1 MTGRSCRPGWAAG
14 AVLLLAMLPACSSHH
29 RSTAG
34 SAGRPGPSSAGAS
47 SSAGAPATSGKPT
60 SGKPSSGKPSSGKPS
75 GSAGQPS
82 GSASS
87 GGSEG
92 STTGQVEKCPITG
105 ANAVG
110 AAFAAAVA
118 HEQVSTSGI
127 GSPLCT
133 FDLSHSKTGVF
144 GAVSATAI
152 SNYPAAAFAQ
162 SRKNSSGAQ
171 PVAGLGTSAFY
182 VPSNHTLKVLSGS
195 TALTLQ
201 YRGYLAGAGQ
211 PTDGQIR
218 SALIVIAR
226 GYLAQH

>member
-29 RSTAG
+29 HTTAG
-34 SAGRPGPSSAGAS
+34 SAGGSGS
-47 SSAGAPATSGKPT
+47 SSAGSGSSSGATAA
-60 SGKPSSGKPSSGKPS
+60 SGKPSGSKPAGAKPS

-92 STTGQVEKCPITG
+92 STTGQVEKCPVTG
-105 ANAVG
+105 SNTVG

-162 SRKNSSGAQ
+162 SRKSSSGAQ

-182 VPSNHTLKVLSGS
+182 VPADHTLKVLSGS

-218 SALIVIAR
+218 SALIAIAR
-226 GYLAQH
+226 GYLSQH

>member
-29 RSTAG
+29 RTAAG
-34 SAGRPGPSSAGAS
+34 SAGSSGS
-47 SSAGAPATSGKPT
+47 SSSSSSSGATAASGKPT
-60 SGKPSSGKPSSGKPS
+60 TSKPAGAKPS

-82 GSASS
+82 GGASS

-105 ANAVG
+105 SNTVG

-133 FDLSHSKTGVF
+133 FDLNHSKTGVF

-162 SRKNSSGAQ
+162 SRKSSSGAQ

-182 VPSNHTLKVLSGS
+182 VPANHTLKVLSGS

-201 YRGYLAGAGQ
+201 YRGYRAGAGQ
-211 PTDGQIR
+211 PTAGQIR
-218 SALIVIAR
+218 SALIAIAR
-226 GYLAQH
+226 GYLSQH

>member
-29 RSTAG
+29 RTAAG
-34 SAGRPGPSSAGAS
+34 SAGSSGS
-47 SSAGAPATSGKPT
+47 SSAGS
-60 SGKPSSGKPSSGKPS
+60 SSSGAAASGKPS
-75 GSAGQPS
+75 GSSKPSSARPSGSTGQPS
-82 GSASS
+82 GSASSGGASS

-92 STTGQVEKCPITG
+92 STTGQVEKCPVTG
-105 ANAVG
+105 TNAVG

-118 HEQVSTSGI
+118 HEQVGTSGI

-162 SRKNSSGAQ
+162 SRSSSSGAQ
-171 PVAGLGTSAFY
+171 PVAGLGTSAYY
-182 VPSNHTLKVLSGS
+182 VPANHTLKVLSGS

-211 PTDGQIR
+211 PTAGQIR

-226 GYLAQH
+226 GYLSQH

>member
-14 AVLLLAMLPACSSHH
+14 AVLLLAVLPACSSHH
-29 RSTAG
+29 RITAG
-34 SAGRPGPSSAGAS
+34 SAGSSGS
-47 SSAGAPATSGKPT
+47 SSAGSSSSSGATASA
-60 SGKPSSGKPSSGKPS
+60 KPSSAKPS

-87 GGSEG
+87 GGGSEG
-92 STTGQVEKCPITG
+92 STTGQVEKCPVTG
-105 ANAVG
+105 TNAVG

-162 SRKNSSGAQ
+162 SRKSSSGAQ
-171 PVAGLGTSAFY
+171 PVAGLGTSAYY
-182 VPSNHTLKVLSGS
+182 VPANHTLKVLSGS

-211 PTDGQIR
+211 PTAGQIR

-226 GYLAQH
+226 GYLSQH

>member
-1 MTGRSCRPGWAAG
+1 MTGRSRRSGWAAG

-34 SAGRPGPSSAGAS
+34 SAGASGSSSAS
-47 SSAGAPATSGKPT
+47 SSSSSGATASGKPTT
-60 SGKPSSGKPSSGKPS
+60 SGKPSSAKPS
-75 GSAGQPS
+75 GSAGQSTGGAPS
-82 GSASS
+82 SGASS

-92 STTGQVEKCPITG
+92 STTGQDEKCPVTG
-105 ANAVG
+105 SNAVG

-118 HEQVSTSGI
+118 HEQVGTSGI

-162 SRKNSSGAQ
+162 GRQSSSGAQ
-171 PVAGLGTSAFY
+171 PVAGLGTSAYY
-182 VPSNHTLKVLSGS
+182 VPANHTLKVLSGS

-211 PTDGQIR
+211 PTAGQIR

-226 GYLAQH
+226 GYLSQH